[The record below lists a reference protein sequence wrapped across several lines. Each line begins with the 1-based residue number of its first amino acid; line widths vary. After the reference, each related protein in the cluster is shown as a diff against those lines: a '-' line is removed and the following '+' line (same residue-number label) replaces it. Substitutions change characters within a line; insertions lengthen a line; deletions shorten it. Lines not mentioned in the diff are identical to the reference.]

1 MKIIIMIIGIVKVIR
16 HRALAQTAFL
26 NLLALLLTIYSLLSY
41 YFYSLLSIKGPE
53 TDGPPAPR
61 DGAPP
66 PGPAPGPP
74 KTSPEPFQNLLQPLQ
89 TSLEAPQTLLEPSN
103 SVQETP
109 GRPPDHDFPGFW
121 KSTWGHVGTQHEQNA
136 VSVLKTPICI

>member
-1 MKIIIMIIGIVKVIR
+1 MQSVTSLANSIVRKIHWSWYKSKI
-16 HRALAQTAFL
+16 LCQ
-26 NLLALLLTIYSLLSY
+26 N
-41 YFYSLLSIKGPE
+41 GPE
-53 TDGPPAPR
+53 ICRLPLNHCFFSPLEGPEILRWLTRSPLP
-61 DGAPP
+61 GT

-74 KTSPEPFQNLLQPLQ
+74 KTFPKPLQNLLQPLQ

-109 GRPPDHDFPGFW
+109 GRPPDLDFPGFW
-121 KSTWGHVGTQHEQNA
+121 RSTWGHVGTQHEQNA